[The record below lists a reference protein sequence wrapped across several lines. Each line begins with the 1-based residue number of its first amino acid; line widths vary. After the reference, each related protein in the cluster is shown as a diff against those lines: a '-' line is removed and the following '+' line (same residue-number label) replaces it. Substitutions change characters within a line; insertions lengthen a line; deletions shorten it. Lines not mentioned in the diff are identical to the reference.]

1 MSKIKPFWRIVIGA
15 WILFNAL
22 YCSSNL
28 AFGGSFFGFAVCW
41 AALVAYIF
49 LCIKIPYDD
58 PVRSMRDLMA
68 QQAAEEQA
76 RREQARV
83 DAAAKAE
90 ADRQA
95 LAAAREAERAER
107 EAAQAEWDR
116 KHGRIVTAIAGVTFK
131 NDDGSSRQAILKD
144 IKARGGDAELD
155 LEEYEYKGKP
165 AIRVLVDG
173 DQIGNIPRGRVA
185 EVSAILE
192 QLEDARLEVETFR
205 PEDEEDEDGN
215 IRHRGELIYRA
226 DLYLTYAKE

>member
-15 WILFNAL
+15 CILFNAMF
-22 YCSSNL
+22 CSSNL
-28 AFGGSFFGFAVCW
+28 AFGGSFAGFAVWW
-41 AALVAYIF
+41 AGLVAYIF

-68 QQAAEEQA
+68 QQAVEEQT
-76 RREQARV
+76 RREQEKAET
-83 DAAAKAE
+83 AAKAE
-90 ADRQA
+90 AERQA
-95 LAAAREAERAER
+95 RQAAIEAESAAEKAR
-107 EAAQAEWDR
+107 QEEWDQ
-116 KHGRIVTAIAGVTFK
+116 KHGRIITAIAGVTFK
-131 NDDGSSRQAILKD
+131 NEDGSSRQAILKD
-144 IKARGGDAELD
+144 LKARGGDAELD

-185 EVSAILE
+185 EISAILE

-215 IRHRGELIYRA
+215 VRHRGELIYRA
-226 DLYLTYAKE
+226 DLYLTYAKQ